1 MHILSHILIVDKT
14 APNVAFEYG
23 GDQIGEE
30 ELKEIEIEEKK
41 QLLDSTVSAAIRSGA
56 LWDVCVV
63 SLYIIFVTIHIQF

>member
-1 MHILSHILIVDKT
+1 MREQGTHVLSYIHTIDKT

-41 QLLDSTVSAAIRSGA
+41 LLLDSTVSATMRSRA

-63 SLYIIFVTIHIQF
+63 SL